1 MTNES
6 DMMTPECTFDDFL
19 KVDIRSGVITKCER
33 VLKSE
38 KLLKL
43 EVFFGPEIGHR
54 TIMAGIGKSYLGDVT
69 GLSVI
74 AVVNLAPRKMMGIES
89 HGMLL
94 AAGHPN
100 GEVTLIC
107 GASCE
112 PGTRIG

>member
-1 MTNES
+1 MTN
-6 DMMTPECTFDDFL
+6 DTLTPECTFEDFM
-19 KVDIRSGVITKCER
+19 KVDIRTGVITKSEP
-33 VLKSE
+33 VPKSN

-43 EVFFGPEIGHR
+43 EVYFGPEIGHR
-54 TIMAGIGKSYLGDVT
+54 TILAGIAKSYLGDVT

-74 AVVNLAPRKMMGIES
+74 AVVNLAPRQMMGVES

-94 AAGHPN
+94 AGGHSN

-107 GASCE
+107 GASE